1 MSITCPGWT
10 SRRARLPLTLPGPG
24 LSSSSGCRL
33 RLGCAGSSG
42 GASWRWLWSPT
53 AVYAAGRSLHGE
65 TLNAGN
71 VRVADAHGHEL
82 LHVEQRWGLAW
93 ELQVQSVFLAHHAFL
108 RVVGGFYVGA
118 HFVITVGVLVWLL
131 FARPA
136 HYRFWRTVLFTV
148 TLSSTVVFLVWPALP
163 PRLLP
168 VGERTVDTLD
178 VVGGLW
184 SYNHGVLEHI
194 SDPYAPMPSLHL
206 AWATWVLL
214 AVWFALPARSR
225 RARGLLLAYPAAVD
239 FTVVVTGTHYVID
252 GVAGRRWWDCPSE
265 PSRSPCG
272 CTPRGRRALR
282 WSQRPGPPTKP
293 GQRSAEGVGRASGT
307 GPFRGHACRRAASGG
322 PGRASVGRGWR
333 RWWLVDGEPGD
344 HDVLVLVGDLLAAG
358 LFLILAVSAGG
369 WWWLLVAGWG
379 GLSAAQGRLVLRSR
393 AQAGAAGPPSG

>member
-1 MSITCPGWT
+1 VGVGRVPRVDVSAGPPAADAVGTGTVVVEQVPAP
-10 SRRARLPLTLPGPG
+10 ARL
-24 LSSSSGCRL
+24 R
-33 RLGCAGSSG
+33 RIVW
-42 GASWRWLWSPT
+42 WRELALAVVAY

-93 ELQVQSVFLAHHAFL
+93 EHQVQNVFLAHHTFL
-108 RVVGGFYVGA
+108 RVVGGFYGGA

-225 RARGLLLAYPAAVD
+225 RARGLLLAYPAVVY

-252 GVAGRRWWDCPSE
+252 GVAGAAMVGLSV
-265 PSRSPCG
+265 G
-272 CTPRGRRALR
+272 AVALALR
-282 WSQRPGPPTKP
+282 LHAPWSPGAQVVPAPRP
-293 GQRSAEGVGRASGT
+293 A
-307 GPFRGHACRRAASGG
+307 
-322 PGRASVGRGWR
+322 
-333 RWWLVDGEPGD
+333 D
-344 HDVLVLVGDLLAAG
+344 
-358 LFLILAVSAGG
+358 
-369 WWWLLVAGWG
+369 
-379 GLSAAQGRLVLRSR
+379 
-393 AQAGAAGPPSG
+393 